1 MPLRSSLGDDGTF
14 MKSIKR
20 TVHVLHS
27 LSTNHLVVS
36 GVSSAFPPAKA
47 VFAGMAILLSAIKD
61 VNKSY
66 DTLIDLFESFQSFL
80 GRLDIYTK
88 IPSTPAITEVIVKIL
103 TELLST
109 LSVVIRQVK
118 QGRLKKVGKK
128 LLGENDR
135 EVEEILRR
143 LDRLTLEEAR
153 KTGTTTLEVV
163 YDLLKNMRMVMD
175 DKRVL
180 MDDIRR
186 TLVDMQK
193 VASNMD
199 IKSRDKL
206 QEKAR
211 RWLSPPDPSI
221 NHNTARN
228 THHEGSAKWFIRGN
242 TFQGWKTG
250 TGSLL
255 WIYGK
260 PGSGKS
266 ILSSSVIEDL

>member
-1 MPLRSSLGDDGTF
+1 MSVDPSPELRSLFESALNEFEKSAGTNLVQHEVFNKLVACESIESVLDILQEQSMPLRYSLGDDGTL

-118 QGRLKKVGKK
+118 QGRLNKIGKK

-153 KTGTTTLEVV
+153 MTGTTTLEVV
-163 YDLLKNMRMVMD
+163 YDLLKNTRMVMD
-175 DKRVL
+175 DKSVL

-186 TLVDMQK
+186 TLGVFVALSTYAVVVD
-193 VASNMD
+193 S
-199 IKSRDKL
+199 S
-206 QEKAR
+206 
-211 RWLSPPDPSI
+211 
-221 NHNTARN
+221 
-228 THHEGSAKWFIRGN
+228 GS
-242 TFQGWKTG
+242 
-250 TGSLL
+250 
-255 WIYGK
+255 
-260 PGSGKS
+260 
-266 ILSSSVIEDL
+266 